1 MPAGCCGVT
10 PRCVVG
16 FVTVCGVVAVGV
28 PPVALGLGAFGLGV
42 VGVGVPNFLAFNDL
56 LLVSA
61 IIFHR
66 RILLLRLFLVLVI
79 KSLFP

>member
-1 MPAGCCGVT
+1 MPAALCGVT

-28 PPVALGLGAFGLGV
+28 PPVTRGLCAFGVVLVGV
-42 VGVGVPNFLAFNDL
+42 VGEPNFLAFNDL

-66 RILLLRLFLVLVI
+66 QIL
-79 KSLFP
+79 